1 MLLSLPDRSPLND
14 IQHNLISGVVKEGR
28 NAEEEEQDSVKQCY
42 RTLYK
47 SVCKT
52 QQCAEKDSDKTRQRE
67 MKEFNVRRE
76 QGSFLH
82 EW

>member
-1 MLLSLPDRSPLND
+1 MLLLLPCPSPLND
-14 IQHNLISGVVKEGR
+14 IQHSLISRVVKEGR
-28 NAEEEEQDSVKQCY
+28 NAEEEVQDSVKQCY

-52 QQCAEKDSDKTRQRE
+52 QQCAEKDLDKTRQRE
-67 MKEFNVRRE
+67 MKEFNVRKE